1 MERVF
6 NKLVRDKI
14 PEIIEAK
21 NEQVEFKILS
31 DQEYLTEIKVKLL
44 EECNEVINAKNKEE
58 MLEELADLLEV
69 MKALA
74 KKDNYSLS
82 DIEKVAKQKALK
94 RGAFDEKIYLIK
106 TITKD

>member
-1 MERVF
+1 MEKNF

-14 PEIIEAK
+14 PEIIEANK
-21 NEQVEFKILS
+21 EQVEFKILS
-31 DQEYLTEIKVKLL
+31 DEEYLIELKKKLL
-44 EECNEVINAKNKEE
+44 EECNEVINVNNKDEL
-58 MLEELADLLEV
+58 LEELADLLEV

-74 KKDNYSLS
+74 KIGDFNFR

-94 RGAFDEKIYLIK
+94 RGAFDNKIYLIK